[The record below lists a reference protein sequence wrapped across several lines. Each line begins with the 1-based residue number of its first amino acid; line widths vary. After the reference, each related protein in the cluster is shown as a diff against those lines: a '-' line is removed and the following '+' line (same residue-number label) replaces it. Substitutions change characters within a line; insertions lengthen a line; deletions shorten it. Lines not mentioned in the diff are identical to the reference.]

1 MYLKSDV
8 KELHSVS
15 HKLVGAFGVPDTV
28 PLFVLADTGIQNRYS
43 VTNDMPKK
51 ETLPQKADPYVRQ
64 RCQEALLQIQRS

>member
-15 HKLVGAFGVPDTV
+15 HQSVGAFGVPDTV

-43 VTNDMPKK
+43 ATNDMPEK
-51 ETLPQKADPYVRQ
+51 ETLPKKADPNVRQ